1 MRSLLTVIYQ
11 INKCLSSSKQAHI
24 CERGPSMWNVPCIIQ
39 IYSVYKLNL
48 SFSQLKFLHIIIIIT
63 SESFFIVFGLKAF
76 LCLFSKA
83 VRRAEIKSQP
93 QKQTEVK
100 ELLPK
105 RKIFS
110 PALKVSLSFV
120 FKDLKISSSKN
131 QFLLKTVLFFQVSW
145 NLFASVGKSQLG
157 GSVQA

>member
-1 MRSLLTVIYQ
+1 
-11 INKCLSSSKQAHI
+11 
-24 CERGPSMWNVPCIIQ
+24 MWNVPCIIQ
-39 IYSVYKLNL
+39 IYSVYRFNL
-48 SFSQLKFLHIIIIIT
+48 SFSQFKFQHIIIIIT

-105 RKIFS
+105 RQIAFATRENIFPS
-110 PALKVSLSFV
+110 FKSL
-120 FKDLKISSSKN
+120 
-131 QFLLKTVLFFQVSW
+131 TVLCV
-145 NLFASVGKSQLG
+145 
-157 GSVQA
+157 

>member
-48 SFSQLKFLHIIIIIT
+48 SFSQFKFLHIIIT

-100 ELLPK
+100 
-105 RKIFS
+105 R
-110 PALKVSLSFV
+110 A
-120 FKDLKISSSKN
+120 
-131 QFLLKTVLFFQVSW
+131 
-145 NLFASVGKSQLG
+145 A
-157 GSVQA
+157 A

>member
-1 MRSLLTVIYQ
+1 
-11 INKCLSSSKQAHI
+11 
-24 CERGPSMWNVPCIIQ
+24 MWNVPCIIQ
-39 IYSVYKLNL
+39 IYSVYKLNV
-48 SFSQLKFLHIIIIIT
+48 SFSQFKFLHIIT

-105 RKIFS
+105 RKIAFATRENIFPS
-110 PALKVSLSFV
+110 FKSL
-120 FKDLKISSSKN
+120 
-131 QFLLKTVLFFQVSW
+131 TVLCV
-145 NLFASVGKSQLG
+145 
-157 GSVQA
+157 

>member
-1 MRSLLTVIYQ
+1 MCLASFRFTVFI
-11 INKCLSSSKQAHI
+11 
-24 CERGPSMWNVPCIIQ
+24 GD
-39 IYSVYKLNL
+39 L
-48 SFSQLKFLHIIIIIT
+48 SFSQFKLQHIIIIIIT

-105 RKIFS
+105 RQIAFATRENIFPS
-110 PALKVSLSFV
+110 FKSLS
-120 FKDLKISSSKN
+120 
-131 QFLLKTVLFFQVSW
+131 VLCV
-145 NLFASVGKSQLG
+145 
-157 GSVQA
+157 

>member
-1 MRSLLTVIYQ
+1 
-11 INKCLSSSKQAHI
+11 
-24 CERGPSMWNVPCIIQ
+24 MWNVPYIIQ

-48 SFSQLKFLHIIIIIT
+48 SFSQFKFLHIIIIT
-63 SESFFIVFGLKAF
+63 SESFFIVFRLKAF

-105 RKIFS
+105 RKIAFATRENIFPS
-110 PALKVSLSFV
+110 FKSL
-120 FKDLKISSSKN
+120 
-131 QFLLKTVLFFQVSW
+131 TVLCV
-145 NLFASVGKSQLG
+145 
-157 GSVQA
+157 

>member
-1 MRSLLTVIYQ
+1 
-11 INKCLSSSKQAHI
+11 
-24 CERGPSMWNVPCIIQ
+24 MWNVPCIIQ

-48 SFSQLKFLHIIIIIT
+48 SFSQFKFLHIIIIT
-63 SESFFIVFGLKAF
+63 SESFFIVFGLNAF

-105 RKIFS
+105 RKIAFATRENIFPS
-110 PALKVSLSFV
+110 FKSL
-120 FKDLKISSSKN
+120 
-131 QFLLKTVLFFQVSW
+131 TVLCV
-145 NLFASVGKSQLG
+145 
-157 GSVQA
+157 

>member
-1 MRSLLTVIYQ
+1 MCLASFRFTVFI
-11 INKCLSSSKQAHI
+11 
-24 CERGPSMWNVPCIIQ
+24 GD
-39 IYSVYKLNL
+39 L
-48 SFSQLKFLHIIIIIT
+48 SFSQFKLQHIIIIIT

-105 RKIFS
+105 RQIAFATRENIFPS
-110 PALKVSLSFV
+110 FKSLS
-120 FKDLKISSSKN
+120 
-131 QFLLKTVLFFQVSW
+131 VLCV
-145 NLFASVGKSQLG
+145 
-157 GSVQA
+157 

>member
-1 MRSLLTVIYQ
+1 
-11 INKCLSSSKQAHI
+11 
-24 CERGPSMWNVPCIIQ
+24 MWNVPCIIQ

-48 SFSQLKFLHIIIIIT
+48 SLSQFKFLHIIIIT

-105 RKIFS
+105 RQIAFATRENIFPS
-110 PALKVSLSFV
+110 FKSL
-120 FKDLKISSSKN
+120 
-131 QFLLKTVLFFQVSW
+131 TVLCV
-145 NLFASVGKSQLG
+145 
-157 GSVQA
+157 

>member
-1 MRSLLTVIYQ
+1 
-11 INKCLSSSKQAHI
+11 
-24 CERGPSMWNVPCIIQ
+24 MWNVPCIIQ

-48 SFSQLKFLHIIIIIT
+48 SFSQFKFLLIIIIT

-100 ELLPK
+100 
-105 RKIFS
+105 R
-110 PALKVSLSFV
+110 A
-120 FKDLKISSSKN
+120 
-131 QFLLKTVLFFQVSW
+131 
-145 NLFASVGKSQLG
+145 A
-157 GSVQA
+157 A

>member
-24 CERGPSMWNVPCIIQ
+24 CERGPSMWNVPYIIQ

-48 SFSQLKFLHIIIIIT
+48 SFSQFKFLHIIIIIIT

-105 RKIFS
+105 RKIAFATRENIFPS
-110 PALKVSLSFV
+110 FKSL
-120 FKDLKISSSKN
+120 
-131 QFLLKTVLFFQVSW
+131 TVLCV
-145 NLFASVGKSQLG
+145 
-157 GSVQA
+157 